1 MKGSDHNDSWG
12 GDKNNPQLIGNKP
25 DGALAGLSTGSNL
38 YLKVAFK
45 PPSSIAKEQL
55 TLNVKTNKMEPLQ
68 VKGRHDPV
76 LAPRAVA
83 VVEAMAKL
91 VICDLAIRGEFIDR

>member
-1 MKGSDHNDSWG
+1 M
-12 GDKNNPQLIGNKP
+12 
-25 DGALAGLSTGSNL
+25 
-38 YLKVAFK
+38 
-45 PPSSIAKEQL
+45 
-55 TLNVKTNKMEPLQ
+55 KTNKMEPLQ